1 MGGLGGLPAS
11 ERLERMRKEQVV
23 PEADLSHGLE
33 GEEGMAALGR
43 DGYEGQPE
51 NQPDYTG

>member
-1 MGGLGGLPAS
+1 M
-11 ERLERMRKEQVV
+11 
-23 PEADLSHGLE
+23 PEATLSYGLE